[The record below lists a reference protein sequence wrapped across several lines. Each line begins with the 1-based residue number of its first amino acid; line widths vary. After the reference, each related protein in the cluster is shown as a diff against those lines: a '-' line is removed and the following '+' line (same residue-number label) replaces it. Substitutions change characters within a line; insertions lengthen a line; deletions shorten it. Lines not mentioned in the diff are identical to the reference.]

1 MVRCFQS
8 ACLVAEVMVCVF
20 RVSMRLVSICNK
32 KIVISSSVLFC
43 R

>member
-1 MVRCFQS
+1 MLS
-8 ACLVAEVMVCVF
+8 ECLSGFLAEVLVCVF
-20 RVSMRLVSICNK
+20 RVFMRLVSICNK